1 MTDAELRS
9 HVKAPKAEHG
19 HEQPADAVDT
29 APIEELRM
37 WHDEWE
43 HRPRNG
49 YPTHLG
55 HAHDEFTAR
64 REGAPIVGRS

>member
-1 MTDAELRS
+1 MTDDELRAHCIAS
-9 HVKAPKAEHG
+9 KPHG
-19 HEQPADAVDT
+19 HAQPADAVHDET
-29 APIEELRM
+29 PIDQLRH

-43 HRPRNG
+43 HKPRSG

-64 REGAPIVGRS
+64 REGVPVL